1 MYVFSGYKQIK
12 SHWIF
17 TGWFKCHIKV
27 LLPVSGKTEMCLFF
41 IPSVLFS
48 IVCLCSA
55 TVFWF
60 TIPVGRN
67 WSDHIVGW
75 LVWSPLEHIDS
86 VWSLALYQSV
96 RLVPAGCLCISRQ
109 KQEGI
114 LHSGSLSVWTP
125 RLRTSDTLAF
135 FLSLLCLNA
144 YLIKIKFS
152 SRLWENKK
160 IFFKMLLTA
169 ANPCFFFFFFNQ
181 KWK

>member
-1 MYVFSGYKQIK
+1 MPSVDTNKL
-12 SHWIF
+12 SHLIF
-17 TGWFKCHIKV
+17 TGWFKCNIKV
-27 LLPVSGKTEMCLFF
+27 FLPVSGKTEMCLFF

-48 IVCLCSA
+48 IVCLCRA

-109 KQEGI
+109 KQAGI
-114 LHSGSLSVWTP
+114 LHSGSLSVWTA
-125 RLRTSDTLAF
+125 RLRTSDTLTF

-144 YLIKIKFS
+144 YLIK
-152 SRLWENKK
+152 NK
-160 IFFKMLLTA
+160 I
-169 ANPCFFFFFFNQ
+169 
-181 KWK
+181 